1 MKAQRILKQHHFEVT
16 CWWPKVTIFV
26 NQSNQWHMS
35 PWSVSGKERIRMCHD
50 ICRKLWI
57 KGPPHPSSS
66 NSLLICFMLQHSFYM
81 QCNWNNA
88 WICPSVWFATWY
100 GKLCSPNWFFA
111 IKLKLLRNVKTN
123 MYMYTNT
130 PTKLRELVVFN
141 QLSPNL
147 GN

>member
-1 MKAQRILKQHHFEVT
+1 MRSHAGDPRLQSLLT
-16 CWWPKVTIFV
+16 
-26 NQSNQWHMS
+26 NQIS
-35 PWSVSGKERIRMCHD
+35 D
-50 ICRKLWI
+50 ICLLGVLVERKGLECVMTYVENYEL
-57 KGPPHPSSS
+57 KAPPPHPSSS